1 MRYGS
6 SSAIG
11 MRSWN
16 AVTAAAAEPNEQNGQ
31 SAIRSIRSCS
41 RPAASFIKKMSSC
54 RGRRTASVADSKT
67 MSVAFRPCG
76 ANAHGVIVEPIGSKV
91 ASGGNPGDSV
101 ANSRCEPPDA
111 VDVLRG
117 LAKLAQRHERATG
130 DDHVDR
136 MLGVQLR

>member
-1 MRYGS
+1 
-6 SSAIG
+6 

-16 AVTAAAAEPNEQNGQ
+16 ALLPACGKFHQEDVVVPGEPY
-31 SAIRSIRSCS
+31 R
-41 RPAASFIKKMSSC
+41 K
-54 RGRRTASVADSKT
+54 RGRLEDDVGRLQAVWRK
-67 MSVAFRPCG
+67 R
-76 ANAHGVIVEPIGSKV
+76 HGVIVEPIGSEV
-91 ASGGNPGDSV
+91 ASGGNPGDSG
-101 ANSRCEPPDA
+101 ANSWCEPPDA